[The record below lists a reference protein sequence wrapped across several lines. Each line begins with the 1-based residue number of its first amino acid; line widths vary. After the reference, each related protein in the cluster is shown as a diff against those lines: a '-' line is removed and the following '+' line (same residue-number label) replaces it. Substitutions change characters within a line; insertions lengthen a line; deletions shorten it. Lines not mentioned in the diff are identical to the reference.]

1 MNLTLQILGAA
12 SAMPISDMT
21 PSAQAL
27 SVHGRL
33 FLIDCGEGTQ
43 RQIRRQHLS
52 FIKVKAI
59 FISHIHGDHI
69 FGIFGLLSTM
79 AMYRRTEDL
88 EIFAPKS
95 FAPILKFYLSY
106 FSEGMAYEI
115 KFHPID
121 CKEPQL
127 VYELRGV
134 EVYAFPLN
142 HKIDC
147 FGYRFGDWYA
157 YCSDTAPFPELAQWL
172 KGVRTIYHEATY
184 LREWADKAKAYYHST
199 TDDAARCAR
208 DAGSKRLLI
217 GHYTSRIRDCERFAS
232 ECREIFPDTVAVKD
246 GDVFEID

>member
-12 SAMPISDMT
+12 SAMPISDMN

-184 LREWADKAKAYYHST
+184 LREGADKAKAYYHST

-208 DAGSKRLLI
+208 DAGAKRLLI
-217 GHYTSRIRDCERFAS
+217 GHYTSRVRDCERFAS

>member
-12 SAMPISDMT
+12 SAMPISDMN

-33 FLIDCGEGTQ
+33 FLIDCGAGTQ

-147 FGYRFGDWYA
+147 FGYRFADWYA
-157 YCSDTAPFPELAQWL
+157 SCSDTAPFPELAQWL

-208 DAGSKRLLI
+208 DAGAKRLLI

-232 ECREIFPDTVAVKD
+232 ECREIFPNTVAVKD

>member
-12 SAMPISDMT
+12 SAMPISDMN

-208 DAGSKRLLI
+208 DAGAKRLLI
-217 GHYTSRIRDCERFAS
+217 GHYTSRVRDCERFAS
-232 ECREIFPDTVAVKD
+232 ECRELFPATVSLKD
-246 GDVFEID
+246 GDVFVIA

>member
-12 SAMPISDMT
+12 SAMPISDMN

-43 RQIRRQHLS
+43 RQIRRQDLS
-52 FIKVKAI
+52 FINVKAI

-88 EIFAPKS
+88 DIFAPKS

-208 DAGSKRLLI
+208 DAGAKRLLI

-232 ECREIFPDTVAVKD
+232 ECREIFPNTVAVKD

>member
-12 SAMPISDMT
+12 SAMPISDMN

-33 FLIDCGEGTQ
+33 SLIDCGEGTQ

-127 VYELRGV
+127 VYGLRGV

-147 FGYRFGDWYA
+147 FGYRFGDRYA

-208 DAGSKRLLI
+208 DAGAKRLLI
-217 GHYTSRIRDCERFAS
+217 GHYTSRVRDCERFAS

>member
-12 SAMPISDMT
+12 SAMPISDMN

-27 SVHGRL
+27 RVHGRL
-33 FLIDCGEGTQ
+33 LLIDCVEGPQ
-43 RQIRRQHLS
+43 QQMRRQHLS
-52 FIKVKAI
+52 FLKVKAV

-69 FGIFGLLSTM
+69 FGIFGVLSTM
-79 AMYRRTEDL
+79 AMYGRTEALDL
-88 EIFAPKS
+88 FAPKS

-106 FSEGMAYEI
+106 FSEGMNYEI
-115 KFHPID
+115 NFHPLD
-121 CKEPQL
+121 CKQPEL

-134 EVYAFPLN
+134 PVYAFPLR

-157 YCSDTAPFPELAQWL
+157 YCSDTAPFPELAGWL
-172 KGVRTIYHEATY
+172 QGVRTIYHETTY
-184 LREWADKAKAYYHST
+184 LREWADKAGKYYHST

-208 DAGSKRLLI
+208 DAGAKHLLI
-217 GHYTSRIRDCERFAS
+217 GHYTSRVRDYGRFAS
-232 ECREIFPDTVAVKD
+232 ECREIFPQTTAVRD

>member
-12 SAMPISDMT
+12 SAMPISDMN

-33 FLIDCGEGTQ
+33 FLIACGEGTQ

-157 YCSDTAPFPELAQWL
+157 YCSATAPFPELAQWL

-208 DAGSKRLLI
+208 DAGAKRLLI

-232 ECREIFPDTVAVKD
+232 ECREIFPNTVAVKD

>member
-12 SAMPISDMT
+12 SAMPISDMN

-79 AMYRRTEDL
+79 AMYSRTEDL

-134 EVYAFPLN
+134 EVYAFPLH
-142 HKIDC
+142 HKIDS

-208 DAGSKRLLI
+208 DAGAKRLFI
-217 GHYTSRIRDCERFAS
+217 GHYTSRVRDCEKFAS

>member
-12 SAMPISDMT
+12 SAMPISDMN

-172 KGVRTIYHEATY
+172 NGVRTTYHEATY
-184 LREWADKAKAYYHST
+184 LRAWADKAKAYYHST

-208 DAGSKRLLI
+208 DAGAKRLLI

-232 ECREIFPDTVAVKD
+232 ECREIFPNTVAVKD

>member
-12 SAMPISDMT
+12 SAMPISDMN

-208 DAGSKRLLI
+208 DAGAKRLLI
-217 GHYTSRIRDCERFAS
+217 GHYTSRVRDCERFAS
-232 ECREIFPDTVAVKD
+232 ECREIFPATVDVKD
-246 GDVFEID
+246 GDVFEIA